1 MPEDSF
7 IETGVDKLV
16 RLVESKKKV
25 STTDAAKILGVS
37 SAVIDEW
44 ADFLEE
50 EGLISI
56 EYKLATTYLV
66 ERKLSKKE
74 VVKKAKEFHGTKDAF
89 IRKIET
95 TIHGID
101 RDTSGLEELKEQFQ
115 KLKKDIGDDLS
126 NVKDELKELE
136 NYEKLKKNIDKQIY
150 EQQKEFKKRIT
161 DMEKELFREK
171 SKYKELVD
179 DIDVEKIKLE
189 EERSEV
195 LSLKE
200 QEHKLL
206 KRLEDFSQTVKQIR
220 DAIKEEEDKIDIT
233 EEHIGYLEK
242 LSDKV
247 KHNILKQREKLNPLA
262 EESRKQEA
270 SIVTLQEEVLKKVI
284 KGRKR
289 IDSEVADSAKIAEHF
304 RDFFEKK
311 SQIDSLLQKIDND
324 KEGLEMELQTLIK
337 RAQAFDLA
345 SKSSSVQKHMV
356 ELNSKFKEIEKK
368 RSRFKGELDKL
379 VRLVKRN
386 F

>member
-171 SKYKELVD
+171 SKYKELVV
-179 DIDVEKIKLE
+179 DIDVEKSKLE